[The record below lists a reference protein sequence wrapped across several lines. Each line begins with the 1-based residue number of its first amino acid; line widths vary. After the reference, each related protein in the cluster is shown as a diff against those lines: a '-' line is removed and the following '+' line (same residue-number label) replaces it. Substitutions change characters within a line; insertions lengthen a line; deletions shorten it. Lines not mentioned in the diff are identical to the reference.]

1 MYEGDMMMTKSK
13 DPRSFLTRMA
23 QIGLGLLM
31 IAGAVWAITQ
41 PGTALNTL
49 MVILGLML
57 LLRGTAGIVPY
68 YRLKDKPILKDKAGL
83 ALGVLLIILGI
94 LMLAVPDFLAPTLKW
109 AAAGA
114 FALTAAR
121 GLIASGAMRA
131 KNRNLGTL
139 SLVLNLALMAA
150 AILLVL
156 NPLPNL
162 FTLPILLTAALLCAG
177 ADLVIDVAIP
187 REK

>member
-13 DPRSFLTRMA
+13 DSRSFLTRMA

-31 IAGAVWAITQ
+31 IAGAMWAITQ

-139 SLVLNLALMAA
+139 SLVLNLALLASS
-150 AILLVL
+150 ILLVL

-177 ADLVIDVAIP
+177 TDLLIDVAIP

>member
-1 MYEGDMMMTKSK
+1 MMTKSK
-13 DPRSFLTRMA
+13 DQRAFPARLA

-31 IAGAVWAITQ
+31 IAGAAWAITQ
-41 PGTALNTL
+41 PATALNTL

-57 LLRGTAGIVPY
+57 LLRGTAGIVSY
-68 YRLKDKPILKDKAGL
+68 YRLKDKPTIKDKAGL
-83 ALGVLLIILGI
+83 ALWVLLIILGI
-94 LMLAVPDFLAPTLKW
+94 LMLAVPDFLAPALKW

-121 GLIASGAMRA
+121 GLTAFKALRA
-131 KNRNLGTL
+131 KNRSLGTL
-139 SLVLNLALMAA
+139 SLVLNLALMASS
-150 AILLVL
+150 ILLVL

-162 FTLPILLTAALLCAG
+162 FTLPILFTAALLCAG
-177 ADLVIDVAIP
+177 ADLVIDGAVT

>member
-1 MYEGDMMMTKSK
+1 MMTKSK
-13 DPRSFLTRMA
+13 EHRSFPARLA

-31 IAGAVWAITQ
+31 IAGAAWAITQ
-41 PGTALNTL
+41 PATALNTL
-49 MVILGLML
+49 MIILGLML
-57 LLRGTAGIVPY
+57 LLRGTAGIVSY
-68 YRLKDKPILKDKAGL
+68 YRLKDKPTIKDKANL

-94 LMLAVPDFLAPTLKW
+94 LMLAVPDLLAPALKW

-121 GLIASGAMRA
+121 GLIASGALRA
-131 KNRNLGTL
+131 KSRSLGTL
-139 SLVLNLALMAA
+139 SLVLNLALLASS
-150 AILLVL
+150 ILLVL

-162 FTLPILLTAALLCAG
+162 FTLPILFTASLLCAG
-177 ADLVIDVAIP
+177 MDLVIDGAVT

>member
-1 MYEGDMMMTKSK
+1 MYEGDMMMTKGK

-41 PGTALNTL
+41 PATALNIL

-57 LLRGTAGIVPY
+57 LLRGMAGIVSY
-68 YRLKDKPILKDKAGL
+68 YRLKDKPLFRDKASL

-94 LMLAVPDFLAPTLKW
+94 LMLLVPDFLAPALKW

-121 GLIASGAMRA
+121 GLIAVKAMRA

-139 SLVLNLALMAA
+139 SLVLNLALLAA
-150 AILLVL
+150 AILLVF

-177 ADLVIDVAIP
+177 ADLVIDVVIP
-187 REK
+187 RKK

>member
-1 MYEGDMMMTKSK
+1 MMTKSK
-13 DPRSFLTRMA
+13 DPRGFLTRMA

-31 IAGAVWAITQ
+31 IAGALWAITQ
-41 PGTALNTL
+41 PQTALNTL
-49 MVILGLML
+49 MIILGLML
-57 LLRGTAGIVPY
+57 LLRGMAGIVSY
-68 YRLKDKPILKDKAGL
+68 YRLKDKPLFRDKASL

-94 LMLAVPDFLAPTLKW
+94 LMLLVPDFLAPTLKW
-109 AAAGA
+109 ASAGA

-121 GLIASGAMRA
+121 GLIAVKAMRA

-139 SLVLNLALMAA
+139 SLVLNLTLMAA

-162 FTLPILLTAALLCAG
+162 FTLPLLIFAALLCAG
-177 ADLVIDVAIP
+177 MDLIAEGIVRRV
-187 REK
+187 K

>member
-1 MYEGDMMMTKSK
+1 
-13 DPRSFLTRMA
+13 MA

-41 PGTALNTL
+41 PATALNTL

-131 KNRNLGTL
+131 KNKNLGRL
-139 SLVLNLALMAA
+139 SLVLNLALLAA

-187 REK
+187 RDK

>member
-13 DPRSFLTRMA
+13 DSRSFLTRMA

-41 PGTALNTL
+41 PATALNTL

-83 ALGVLLIILGI
+83 ALGVDVIND
-94 LMLAVPDFLAPTLKW
+94 V
-109 AAAGA
+109 
-114 FALTAAR
+114 
-121 GLIASGAMRA
+121 
-131 KNRNLGTL
+131 
-139 SLVLNLALMAA
+139 
-150 AILLVL
+150 
-156 NPLPNL
+156 
-162 FTLPILLTAALLCAG
+162 AALEDDG
-177 ADLVIDVAIP
+177 AIAAVAASSAAVHLRLYPSGCQFHAASRLHWLP
-187 REK
+187 RSSQRRT

>member
-1 MYEGDMMMTKSK
+1 MMMTKSK
-13 DPRSFLTRMA
+13 EHRSFPARLA

-31 IAGAVWAITQ
+31 IAGAAWAITQ
-41 PGTALNTL
+41 PATALNTL
-49 MVILGLML
+49 MIILGLML
-57 LLRGTAGIVPY
+57 LLRGTAGIVSY
-68 YRLKDKPILKDKAGL
+68 YRLKDKPTVKDKANL

-94 LMLAVPDFLAPTLKW
+94 LMLAVPDLLAPALKW

-121 GLIASGAMRA
+121 GLIASGALRA
-131 KNRNLGTL
+131 KSRSLGTL
-139 SLVLNLALMAA
+139 SLVLNLALLASS
-150 AILLVL
+150 ILLVL

-162 FTLPILLTAALLCAG
+162 FTLPILFTASLLCAG
-177 ADLVIDVAIP
+177 MDLVIDGAVT

>member
-1 MYEGDMMMTKSK
+1 MMTKSK
-13 DPRSFLTRMA
+13 DSRSFLTRMA

-41 PGTALNTL
+41 PATALNTL

-109 AAAGA
+109 ASAGA

-131 KNRNLGTL
+131 KNKSLGTL
-139 SLVLNLALMAA
+139 SLVLNLALLAA
-150 AILLVL
+150 AILLVF
-156 NPLPNL
+156 NTLPSL
-162 FTLPILLTAALLCAG
+162 FTLPLLIFAALLCAG
-177 ADLVIDVAIP
+177 TDLIAEGIVRRV
-187 REK
+187 K

>member
-1 MYEGDMMMTKSK
+1 MYEGDMTMTKSK
-13 DPRSFLTRMA
+13 DSRSFLTRMA

-139 SLVLNLALMAA
+139 SLVLNLALLASS
-150 AILLVL
+150 ILLVL

-162 FTLPILLTAALLCAG
+162 FTLPLLIFAALFCAG
-177 ADLVIDVAIP
+177 TDLIAEGIVRRV
-187 REK
+187 K

>member
-1 MYEGDMMMTKSK
+1 MTKSK
-13 DPRSFLTRMA
+13 DSRSFLTRMA

-41 PGTALNTL
+41 PATALNTL

-162 FTLPILLTAALLCAG
+162 FTLPLLIFAALLCAG
-177 ADLVIDVAIP
+177 TDLIAEGIVRRV
-187 REK
+187 K

>member
-1 MYEGDMMMTKSK
+1 MMTKSK
-13 DPRSFLTRMA
+13 DQRGFPARLA

-31 IAGAVWAITQ
+31 IAGAAWAIAQ
-41 PGTALNTL
+41 PATALNTL

-57 LLRGTAGIVPY
+57 LLRGTAGIVSY
-68 YRLKDKPILKDKAGL
+68 YRLKDKPTIKDKAGL
-83 ALGVLLIILGI
+83 ALWVLLIILGI
-94 LMLAVPDFLAPTLKW
+94 LMLAVPDFLAPALKW

-121 GLIASGAMRA
+121 GLTAFKALQA
-131 KNRNLGTL
+131 KNRSLGTL
-139 SLVLNLALMAA
+139 SLVLNLALMASS
-150 AILLVL
+150 ILLVL

-162 FTLPILLTAALLCAG
+162 FTLPILFTAALLCAG
-177 ADLVIDVAIP
+177 TDQVIDSAIP

>member
-1 MYEGDMMMTKSK
+1 MMMTKSK
-13 DPRSFLTRMA
+13 EHRSFPARLA

-31 IAGAVWAITQ
+31 IAGAAWAITQ
-41 PGTALNTL
+41 PATALNTL
-49 MVILGLML
+49 MIILGLML
-57 LLRGTAGIVPY
+57 LLRGTAGIVSY
-68 YRLKDKPILKDKAGL
+68 YRLKDKPTVKDKANL

-94 LMLAVPDFLAPTLKW
+94 LMLAVPDLLAPALKW

-121 GLIASGAMRA
+121 GLIASGALRA
-131 KNRNLGTL
+131 KSRSLGTL
-139 SLVLNLALMAA
+139 SLVLNLALMASS
-150 AILLVL
+150 ILLVL

-162 FTLPILLTAALLCAG
+162 FTLPILFTAALLCAG
-177 ADLVIDVAIP
+177 MDLVIDGAVT

>member
-1 MYEGDMMMTKSK
+1 MTMTKSK
-13 DPRSFLTRMA
+13 DSRSFLTRMA

-139 SLVLNLALMAA
+139 SLVLNLALLASS
-150 AILLVL
+150 ILLVL

-162 FTLPILLTAALLCAG
+162 FTLPLLIFAALLCSG
-177 ADLVIDVAIP
+177 TDLIAEGIVRRV
-187 REK
+187 K

>member
-1 MYEGDMMMTKSK
+1 MMTKSK
-13 DPRSFLTRMA
+13 DPRGFLTRMA

-41 PGTALNTL
+41 PATALNTL

-94 LMLAVPDFLAPTLKW
+94 LMLVVPDFLAPTLKW

-121 GLIASGAMRA
+121 GLIAFKAMRA
-131 KNRNLGTL
+131 KNRSLSTL
-139 SLVLNLALMAA
+139 SLALNLALLASS
-150 AILLVL
+150 ILLVL

-162 FTLPILLTAALLCAG
+162 FTLPLLIFAALLCAG
-177 ADLVIDVAIP
+177 TDLIAEGIVRRV
-187 REK
+187 K

>member
-1 MYEGDMMMTKSK
+1 MKSDTVK
-13 DPRSFLTRMA
+13 HTMNIWVRLL
-23 QIGLGLLM
+23 QGGLGIIM
-31 IAGAVWAITQ
+31 IVGAVLLITW
-41 PGTALNTL
+41 PDDAFLA
-49 MVILGLML
+49 VITVLGLML
-57 LLRGTAGIVPY
+57 LLRGAAGQVGY
-68 YRLKDKPILKDKAGL
+68 YRLKDKPTIKDKAGL

-131 KNRNLGTL
+131 KNRSLGTL

-162 FTLPILLTAALLCAG
+162 FTLPILFTAALLCAG
-177 ADLVIDVAIP
+177 VDLVIDSAIP
-187 REK
+187 RVK

>member
-1 MYEGDMMMTKSK
+1 MMTKSK
-13 DPRSFLTRMA
+13 EHRSFPARLA

-31 IAGAVWAITQ
+31 IAGAAWAITQ
-41 PGTALNTL
+41 PATALNTL
-49 MVILGLML
+49 MIILGLML
-57 LLRGTAGIVPY
+57 LLRGTAGIVSY
-68 YRLKDKPILKDKAGL
+68 YRLKDKPTVKDKANL

-94 LMLAVPDFLAPTLKW
+94 LMLAVPDLLAPALKW

-121 GLIASGAMRA
+121 GLIASGALRA
-131 KNRNLGTL
+131 KSRSLGTL
-139 SLVLNLALMAA
+139 SLVLNLALLASS
-150 AILLVL
+150 ILLVL

-162 FTLPILLTAALLCAG
+162 FTLPILFTASLLCAG
-177 ADLVIDVAIP
+177 MDLVIDGAVT